1 MAKPSPASTRLS
13 TLLWFCIVLLLR
25 GAGGVGLVE
34 STHRARVRHRLAGP
48 AGRRARSSI
57 ARTRLAGEIVEGRI
71 VKTKIHQPD
80 GVH

>member
-1 MAKPSPASTRLS
+1 MAKPTSCLHPALNAV
-13 TLLWFCIVLLLR
+13 VLLHRPAAR

-48 AGRRARSSI
+48 VGRRAESSI
-57 ARTRLAGEIVEGRI
+57 ARTRLEDEIVEARI